1 MYTLLTAVPSDSSDV
16 QIGYIVNKEYTIHIK
31 CKENST
37 QITDRIETAF

>member
-1 MYTLLTAVPSDSSDV
+1 MYTLLTAVDQMSNTE
-16 QIGYIVNKEYTIHIK
+16 IGYIVNKEYTIHIK